1 MKHAICTAADEEGR
15 LLPEAAESRKRWGCD
30 KPKSED
36 APLVS
41 AEELETELP
50 LLRCPHKEAIPRVGH
65 LLPYLELAHERGFLP
80 AGGALLDQTADFV
93 TALVLYGKIRARV
106 EHELAA
112 ERRQR
117 ESIKV

>member
-1 MKHAICTAADEEGR
+1 M
-15 LLPEAAESRKRWGCD
+15 PEAIESRKRWGCD
-30 KPKSED
+30 EPKGED

-41 AEELETELP
+41 AAELETDLP

-80 AGGALLDQTADFV
+80 ASGALLDQTADFV
-93 TALVLYGKIRARV
+93 TALVLYGRVRARV

-112 ERRQR
+112 ERRHQNA
-117 ESIKV
+117 IKV